1 MNPTKRAVAIMG
13 ATATGKSDLAI
24 RMAEEFDGEIVSMD
38 SCQVY
43 RGFDIGTGKV
53 TPADRR
59 RIPHHLIDTLDPHE
73 GNSAGAHAARAEKAS
88 GEILTRGKTP
98 FFVGGTG
105 LYFRVLFHG
114 IIDVSIPGDESK
126 RLRQTLAG
134 QSTAELYENLR
145 QIDAGRS
152 AALSPRDRVRILR
165 AIEIRLLTGK
175 THSEHIAR
183 QKRGAAWDGLK
194 IVLTLP
200 RAELRKRI
208 AERTREMYRKGW
220 VDEVR
225 SLLARGAGLDAPAMK
240 SLGYEVIAR
249 AIVEHTDPDA
259 TVETVI
265 TLTQQYAKRQETFF
279 RSEPDAHWIDVST
292 SGTDETL
299 RRLFRTHCGL

>member
-1 MNPTKRAVAIMG
+1 MNPRKRAVAIMG

-38 SCQVY
+38 SRQVY

-53 TPADRR
+53 TPGDRR
-59 RIPHHLIDTLDPHE
+59 RIPHHLIDTLDPQE
-73 GNSAGAHAARAEKAS
+73 SNSAGAHAARAEKAF
-88 GEILTRGKTP
+88 GEILTKGKAS

-126 RLRQTLAG
+126 RLRHTLAA
-134 QSTAELYENLR
+134 QSTGELYENLR
-145 QIDAGRS
+145 EIDTERA

-183 QKRGAAWDGLK
+183 QKHAVPWDGLK
-194 IVLTLP
+194 LVLTLP

-208 AERTREMYRKGW
+208 AERTHEMYRKGW

-225 SLLARGAGLDAPAMK
+225 SLLACGAGLDAPAMR
-240 SLGYEVIAR
+240 SLGYDVIAR
-249 AIVEHTDPDA
+249 AIVEDKDADA
-259 TVETVI
+259 TVEAVI

-279 RSEPDAHWIDVST
+279 RSEPDARWVDVST
-292 SGTDETL
+292 SGTDETV
-299 RRLFRTHCGL
+299 RRLVRTHFGL